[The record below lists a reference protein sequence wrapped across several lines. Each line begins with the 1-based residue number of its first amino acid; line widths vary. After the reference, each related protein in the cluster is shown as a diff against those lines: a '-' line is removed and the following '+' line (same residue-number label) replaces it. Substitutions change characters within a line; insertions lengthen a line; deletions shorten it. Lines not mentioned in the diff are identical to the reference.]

1 MPWGWT
7 VEHVI
12 KDWLCVARPILLGP
26 RVGSSWGL
34 LPDQRSPL
42 QRLRVKCATCRGD
55 VWHTGNTFWE
65 KPMNCSY
72 RYWRSHIVTQEI
84 SRSHA
89 WLSRLAQV
97 EHLEIGIM
105 NPRRSAT
112 MTAVLCGMGGVAWF
126 AGFGSAGTENT
137 AAPTLNRLP
146 PFLNADF
153 KLADAPQ
160 PTAMGKGDADR
171 QDTAASDEPQSIV
184 ESVLTNSSEMLPFE
198 TPPVQVAT
206 ASTPNAMRRDTSIEG
221 LNECPVREICIDR
234 YLWAL
239 YQRTPKEDTSRCRS

>member
-1 MPWGWT
+1 
-7 VEHVI
+7 
-12 KDWLCVARPILLGP
+12 
-26 RVGSSWGL
+26 
-34 LPDQRSPL
+34 
-42 QRLRVKCATCRGD
+42 
-55 VWHTGNTFWE
+55 
-65 KPMNCSY
+65 MNCSY
-72 RYWRSHIVTQEI
+72 RHCRSHIVTQEI

-126 AGFGSAGTENT
+126 AGFGTENT
-137 AAPTLNRLP
+137 AAPTLNRLA
-146 PFLNADF
+146 PFLTADF

-184 ESVLTNSSEMLPFE
+184 ESALTNSSEMLPFE

-239 YQRTPKEDTSRCRS
+239 YQRTPKEDTIKAQELRKVMVKKKRKLVAVTKSFTKLVDEDFTWKDPKAAERARMPMMDYAIGA

>member
-1 MPWGWT
+1 MPWGWA

-72 RYWRSHIVTQEI
+72 RYCRSHIVTQEI

-105 NPRRSAT
+105 NPRRSCVNAERRA
-112 MTAVLCGMGGVAWF
+112 MDRVASVGW
-126 AGFGSAGTENT
+126 
-137 AAPTLNRLP
+137 
-146 PFLNADF
+146 
-153 KLADAPQ
+153 
-160 PTAMGKGDADR
+160 AMPR
-171 QDTAASDEPQSIV
+171 RTC
-184 ESVLTNSSEMLPFE
+184 L
-198 TPPVQVAT
+198 
-206 ASTPNAMRRDTSIEG
+206 AMRSNYHGRG
-221 LNECPVREICIDR
+221 QF
-234 YLWAL
+234 AA
-239 YQRTPKEDTSRCRS
+239 K